1 MQFMFMFKVLIN
13 IAPGKSYSN
22 IFLGDNTVTQRNEI
36 KTKDSRGKTCLI
48 IETISIFNNLYIK
61 MVQI

>member
-1 MQFMFMFKVLIN
+1 MQVKTVRQ
-13 IAPGKSYSN
+13 Y
-22 IFLGDNTVTQRNEI
+22 IFSDDKTVTQRNEI
-36 KTKDSRGKTCLI
+36 KTKDSTGKTCLI